1 MFGFFLFFYSIYLLF
16 SSDPNPIQHCL
27 VYRYGSAVK
36 NLNKFYTCIGQGN
49 PKKLRLKPNVRYFM
63 VALYFEAIAWMRLSK
78 SDRNEMFG
86 YFWSENQLEFVGKFD
101 LTQRIWNFSQMVPT
115 IIFIGPE
122 SDVCSLALSLGNS
135 LTDFVETWLK
145 WLWPLK
151 MPTQTWWRC
160 CCLCCCWSRCWKRH
174 WKAVGKS

>member
-1 MFGFFLFFYSIYLLF
+1 MFGFFLFFYSFYLLF

-36 NLNKFYTCIGQGN
+36 NLNKFYTCIGQGD

-86 YFWSENQLEFVGKFD
+86 YFWSENQLEFVGKLD
-101 LTQRIWNFSQMVPT
+101 LTQRIWSPYYMEFQPSGPHNNLYRNWVRCL
-115 IIFIGPE
+115 FIAWPCHSVTHSLILLKLDW
-122 SDVCSLALSLGNS
+122 SDFG
-135 LTDFVETWLK
+135 
-145 WLWPLK
+145 
-151 MPTQTWWRC
+151 R
-160 CCLCCCWSRCWKRH
+160 
-174 WKAVGKS
+174 